1 MQSAKRFPRWTHLR
15 PLLTVAV
22 VTVATGCAGAVRIEQ
37 LLDDPTAYDGRDV
50 RVQGEVSQAIGVA
63 LVGGTYEVND
73 GTGSLR
79 VVNEGGSVPRDGAE
93 VSVVGTFR
101 ALFTIGAE
109 SLAVLEERNREV
121 R

>member
-1 MQSAKRFPRWTHLR
+1 MQRATRLSRWTHLR
-15 PLLTVAV
+15 TLAGLAILV
-22 VTVATGCAGAVRIEQ
+22 VTTGCAGTVQIGE

-50 RVQGEVSQAIGVA
+50 RVQGQVSQAIGVPI
-63 LVGGTYEVND
+63 VGGTYQVTD

-79 VVNEGGSVPRDGAE
+79 VVNEGGSVPRDGAQ
-93 VSVVGTFR
+93 VSVLGTFR

-109 SLAVLEERNREV
+109 SLAVLEERDRDV